1 MSAVPNGCETRDR
14 EGLMGY
20 SRERMDPNRNR
31 FQMHLP
37 SRWMQA
43 ATIHRAHSTVI
54 SHYNGTQR
62 ASTTTPT
69 PRVTQT
75 PRVALGVRRSRM
87 SRALQMTKRA
97 MRSATMR
104 ATKLPSAL
112 HPSCIGLRR
121 SRRSKAMTSIR
132 LGPRHNPILRRHIDL
147 RCTPLR
153 QTLVQETQ

>member
-14 EGLMGY
+14 VGLTGS

-43 ATIHRAHSTVI
+43 ATIHRARSTVI
-54 SHYNGTQR
+54 SHYNGIQR
-62 ASTTTPT
+62 ESTTTPS
-69 PRVTQT
+69 
-75 PRVALGVRRSRM
+75 PRVALRARHSRM
-87 SRALQMTKRA
+87 SRALQMMKRA
-97 MRSATMR
+97 MRSATMT
-104 ATKLPSAL
+104 ATKSPSAL